1 MMDPSLSNYKV
12 PSWAGIP
19 PPGHHLDVMKDGKLV
34 QKLMI
39 DEKNHYLFGRNLSM
53 TDFCIDHASCSRV
66 HAALVYH
73 KNLERFFLVDLGST
87 HGSFIGSIRI
97 EANSP
102 TQLPIDSCFHFGAST
117 RNYVLREKP
126 KKQQMKGDEDETQI
140 SLPDCEN
147 EIDHL
152 TEYNTAQNR
161 RVSMLGVSETDDMKP
176 AKANKRKSVQFYGD
190 DEIINPEDVDP
201 NVGKFRNLV
210 QTSIIPSNNSGIKR
224 MKIQNSSS
232 SSSLYSN
239 LFKESFFHRINTSD
253 QPSTSVATS
262 SSSSHTLLQKNCS
275 LGIQLPNPAPDID
288 NDDNDDNDDD
298 NNVDKLIGPIP
309 AVPTKSKSSVHSEST
324 ISLYDVEEDFA
335 DEKEKKK
342 KYAKEAW
349 PGHEKTTSLTNF

>member
-1 MMDPSLSNYKV
+1 MADSSSYKV

-19 PPGHHLDVMKDGKLV
+19 PCGYHLDVMKDGKLV

-39 DEKNHYLFGRNLSM
+39 DEKNHYLFGRNLAM

-97 EANSP
+97 ESNRP
-102 TQLPIDSCFHFGAST
+102 IQLPIDSCFHFGAST
-117 RNYVLREKP
+117 RNYILREKP
-126 KKQQMKGDEDETQI
+126 KQIKNDEDEMQM
-140 SLPDCEN
+140 SLPEGEN

-176 AKANKRKSVQFYGD
+176 AKAKKRKSVQFLTE

-201 NVGKFRNLV
+201 NVGRFRNLV
-210 QTSIIPSNNSGIKR
+210 QTSIIPSNNSSTKR
-224 MKIQNSSS
+224 LKSDSQSSSS

-239 LFKESFFHRINTSD
+239 LFKESFFNRINQSSNQSNSSATTS
-253 QPSTSVATS
+253 TAN
-262 SSSSHTLLQKNCS
+262 TLLQKSCS
-275 LGIQLPNPAPDID
+275 LGIQLPNPAPEIV
-288 NDDNDDNDDD
+288 ND
-298 NNVDKLIGPIP
+298 NNDDKLIGPLPIE
-309 AVPTKSKSSVHSEST
+309 SKSSFVDSES
-324 ISLYDVEEDFA
+324 ISLYDAEDFV
-335 DEKEKKK
+335 DEKEQKK

>member
-1 MMDPSLSNYKV
+1 MDCYSLFQIDNFSFSFVNT
-12 PSWAGIP
+12 
-19 PPGHHLDVMKDGKLV
+19 

-39 DEKNHYLFGRNLSM
+39 DEKNHYLFGRNLAM

-73 KNLERFFLVDLGST
+73 EELERFFLVDLDST

-97 EANSP
+97 EPNRP
-102 TQLPIDSCFHFGAST
+102 IQLPIDSCFHFGAST
-117 RNYVLREKP
+117 RNYILREKP
-126 KKQQMKGDEDETQI
+126 KQMKDEDELQM

-176 AKANKRKSVQFYGD
+176 AKAKKRKSVQFCAED
-190 DEIINPEDVDP
+190 DIINPEDIDP
-201 NVGKFRNLV
+201 NVGRFRNLV
-210 QTSIIPSNNSGIKR
+210 QTSIIPSNSGVKR
-224 MKIQNSSS
+224 LKLDAHSSSS

-239 LFKESFFHRINTSD
+239 LFKESLFHRIN
-253 QPSTSVATS
+253 QS
-262 SSSSHTLLQKNCS
+262 SSSTTASSANTLLKKNCS
-275 LGIQLPNPAPDID
+275 LGIQLPNPAPDIVFD
-288 NDDNDDNDDD
+288 NNDDD
-298 NNVDKLIGPIP
+298 NVNNIIGPIP
-309 AVPTKSKSSVHSEST
+309 LESKSALIDSEP
-324 ISLYDVEEDFA
+324 ISLYDDEDFI
-335 DEKEKKK
+335 DNDKEQKK